1 MGGKNKTVNLEKYKI
16 QDLTNV
22 STLISDSMIH
32 YDLESKG
39 LLNLIRFK
47 TPKDS
52 KPTKGSK
59 EHIDSKISKDS
70 KTTKGFK
77 DHIDSKILKG
87 LTKSKMY

>member
-1 MGGKNKTVNLEKYKI
+1 MGGKNKSVNLAKYKI

-52 KPTKGSK
+52 K
-59 EHIDSKISKDS
+59 
-70 KTTKGFK
+70 TTKGFK
-77 DHIDSKILKG
+77 DHMDSKILKRSY
-87 LTKSKMY
+87 KI